1 MLSRTIELRRPESL
15 LLPMKPTLYE
25 RDYYQWL
32 TKTAE
37 LLRNKD
43 FSEVDLSN
51 LVEELESMGRSEKH
65 AIQNNLIVVLQHLL
79 KYKYQPQRRTSSW
92 LSSIVEHRDRLEIAL
107 ADSPSLRPYI
117 NEVFDKCYSKAR
129 RRAATETE
137 LPINTFPD
145 QPPFTVEEV
154 LDVDYLPD

>member
-1 MLSRTIELRRPESL
+1 
-15 LLPMKPTLYE
+15 MKPTLYE

-79 KYKYQPQRRTSSW
+79 KYKYQPQRRTF
-92 LSSIVEHRDRLEIAL
+92 LLVEFNCRAPR
-107 ADSPSLRPYI
+107 SPRNSAGR
-117 NEVFDKCYSKAR
+117 
-129 RRAATETE
+129 
-137 LPINTFPD
+137 
-145 QPPFTVEEV
+145 
-154 LDVDYLPD
+154 